1 MPEESRNAAQRPAPA
16 IGRKHFLKLAFA
28 SLASAALGLLGRRA
42 RAQSAPVRV
51 PAPQR
56 PWTRAE
62 FTYPGPDGDLL
73 GMAIRLPE
81 SAGSGLFAVCLVCP
95 HEGCIF
101 GYESDYEDVSN
112 TIGVPVN
119 HPVFL
124 CQCHYS
130 TFDPLKG
137 GEVIFGPSPRPPW
150 RFTVREESGD
160 MVVTG
165 VEPGVGRTG

>member
-1 MPEESRNAAQRPAPA
+1 MHEDIRNDPPQAAPA
-16 IGRKHFLKLAFA
+16 IGRKHFLKLAVA
-28 SLASAALGLLGRRA
+28 ALASVALGLLGRRA

-56 PWTRAE
+56 PWSRAE
-62 FTYPGPDGDLL
+62 FTYPGPDGELL

-81 SAGSGLFAVCLVCP
+81 SAGGGLFAACLVCP

-112 TIGVPVN
+112 TIGVPVD

-124 CQCHYS
+124 CQCHLS

-150 RFTVREESGD
+150 RFTVREESGE
-160 MVVTG
+160 MVVTS
-165 VEPGVGRTG
+165 VEPGVGRAG

>member
-1 MPEESRNAAQRPAPA
+1 MLEDIRNDPPQAAPA
-16 IGRKHFLKLAFA
+16 IGRKHFLKLAVA
-28 SLASAALGLLGRRA
+28 ALASVALGLLGRRA

-56 PWTRAE
+56 PWSRAE
-62 FTYPGPDGDLL
+62 FTYPGPDGELL

-81 SAGSGLFAVCLVCP
+81 SAGGGLFAACLVCP

-112 TIGVPVN
+112 TIGVPVD

-124 CQCHYS
+124 CQCHLS

-150 RFTVREESGD
+150 RFTVREESGE

-165 VEPGVGRTG
+165 VEPGVGRPG

>member
-1 MPEESRNAAQRPAPA
+1 MHEGFRNDPPQAGPA

-28 SLASAALGLLGRRA
+28 ALAGAALGLLGRRA

-56 PWTRAE
+56 PWSRAE

-73 GMAIRLPE
+73 GMAIGCRRTPV
-81 SAGSGLFAVCLVCP
+81 AAFACLVCP

-112 TIGVPVN
+112 TIGVPVD

-124 CQCHYS
+124 CQCHLS

-150 RFTVREESGD
+150 RFTVREESGE
-160 MVVTG
+160 MEVTG
-165 VEPGVGRTG
+165 VEPGVGRPG

>member
-1 MPEESRNAAQRPAPA
+1 MHEDFRTDPPVGAPA

-28 SLASAALGLLGRRA
+28 TLAAAAVGLFGRRA
-42 RAQSAPVRV
+42 RAQSAPLRV

-56 PWTRAE
+56 PWARAE
-62 FTYPGPDGDLL
+62 FTYRGPDGDLP

-81 SAGSGLFAVCLVCP
+81 SAGGGLFAVCLVCP
-95 HEGCIF
+95 HESCIF
-101 GYESDYEDVSN
+101 GYESDYEDAAN
-112 TIGVPVN
+112 TIGLPLD

-124 CQCHYS
+124 CQCHFS

-150 RFTVREESGD
+150 RFTVREEAGE

-165 VEPGVGRTG
+165 IEPGVGRPG

>member
-1 MPEESRNAAQRPAPA
+1 MHEEFRNDPPPPAPA
-16 IGRKHFLKLAFA
+16 IGRMHFLKLAFA
-28 SLASAALGLLGRRA
+28 ALAGAALSLLGRGA
-42 RAQSAPVRV
+42 RAQTVPVRV
-51 PAPQR
+51 PAPQS
-56 PWTRAE
+56 PWSRAE

-150 RFTVREESGD
+150 RFTVREEAGE
-160 MVVTG
+160 MVVSG
-165 VEPGVGRTG
+165 VEPGVGRPG